1 LDNGAQ
7 KETISL
13 SLICFHAG
21 TLIISLTTFR
31 PVASFFNA
39 SDTLYLLSVIL
50 LIIRML
56 HEGCSPLRLF
66 VRDNPFFKPLLIFLL
81 GAILSLIN
89 SSDTG
94 AALTVMGK
102 YIFLFGL
109 WLPAGIYLIDSP
121 GRIKGM
127 MIVMIAAAMVPLIP
141 AICDYYFQTTITAT
155 VDRLLSMNLAF
166 PEPHGG
172 RFGSV
177 MGHPNNFGFMLVVV
191 FPIFLWSVF
200 FAKAWLTKIQGLL
213 LLCLLAAGSLVTASR
228 SMALAMTIQFTFF
241 MSFMPQRKL
250 KQKTA
255 YFVVVLLLIA
265 GTSVLA
271 IKARPVILV
280 DRFVEMASHEPGEYE
295 PDSGRI
301 DQMIEA
307 WRAISNHPVIGIGV
321 ESTAADLERLPV
333 HNTILRLWAGIGI
346 CGLVFICWVYAIA
359 FLEALTNFRKAK
371 RMKSYQFTRLSFVV
385 LVALIGWFF
394 VDMVQPQFYDRF
406 KFVILIL
413 LFSLS
418 KVIKAAGAVSPT
430 TRTALPV
437 YAE

>member
-1 LDNGAQ
+1 LDTDAQ

-13 SLICFHAG
+13 SLICFYAG

-56 HEGCSPLRLF
+56 HEGGSPLKLF

-89 SSDTG
+89 SGDTN

-102 YIFLFGL
+102 YVFLFGF
-109 WLPAGIYLIDSP
+109 WLPAGIYLLDSP
-121 GRIKGM
+121 GRVKGM
-127 MIVMIAAAMVPLIP
+127 MVVMIAAAMVPLIP
-141 AICDYYFQTTITAT
+141 AICDYYFQTTITVT
-155 VDRLLSMNLAF
+155 IDRLLSMNLAF

-191 FPIFLWSVF
+191 FPIFLWSIF
-200 FAKAWLTKIQGLL
+200 FAKVWFTKIQGLL
-213 LLCLLAAGSLVTASR
+213 FLCLLVAGSLVTASR
-228 SMALAMTIQFTFF
+228 SMALAMTIQFIFF
-241 MSFMPQRKL
+241 MSLMPQRRL
-250 KQKTA
+250 KEKIA
-255 YFVVVLLLIA
+255 YFLVVLLLTT
-265 GTSVLA
+265 GTLILA
-271 IKARPVILV
+271 IKERPVILV
-280 DRFVEMASHEPGEYE
+280 DRFMEMASHEIGEYE

-307 WRAISNHPVIGIGV
+307 WRAISNHPIIGIGV
-321 ESTAADLERLPV
+321 ESTSADLERLPV

-359 FLEALTNFRKAK
+359 FIEALTNFRKA
-371 RMKSYQFTRLSFVV
+371 SRLKTNQPAPLAFVV
-385 LVALIGWFF
+385 LVALMGWLF

-418 KVIKAAGAVSPT
+418 RSIEAAGAASPS
-430 TRTALPV
+430 TRTPLAV